1 MCRGALDS
9 SAPAGAIARL
19 GAGHDSEFSHVA
31 VASQEP
37 DGAQS
42 FRLAGRFV
50 LAGDDAPPVGPWGQA
65 VFQPFEIKN
74 RWSFERFRVSAR
86 AGEIV

>member
-1 MCRGALDS
+1 M
-9 SAPAGAIARL
+9 AR
-19 GAGHDSEFSHVA
+19 
-31 VASQEP
+31 
-37 DGAQS
+37 S

-50 LAGDDAPPVGPWGQA
+50 LAGDDAPPPVGPWGQA

>member
-1 MCRGALDS
+1 LLGSALATTQS
-9 SAPAGAIARL
+9 SATSLSHRKNRMAR
-19 GAGHDSEFSHVA
+19 
-31 VASQEP
+31 
-37 DGAQS
+37 S
-42 FRLAGRFV
+42 FRLAGRLV
-50 LAGDDAPPVGPWGQA
+50 LAGDDAPPPVGPWGQA